1 MATYLLVEQ
10 CDFHATHIVSERSTG
25 TFGITGFRKAVCEI
39 QVVELDIIVAKP
51 VVVTGTCTSTT
62 SATPR
67 HGLQA
72 STGDRG
78 PTIAPH
84 PVFGQA
90 LAWTNRKQATR
101 SSVLRAPQPPSTCRY
116 SQLRSAGRN
125 SQVLARSQ
133 LENVRYDSI

>member
-1 MATYLLVEQ
+1 MHAMATYLLVEQ

-90 LAWTNRKQATR
+90 LAWTLGSRLHAQACFVHR
-101 SSVLRAPQPPSTCRY
+101 SRLLRVATASCT
-116 SQLRSAGRN
+116 A
-125 SQVLARSQ
+125 QVATHKFWR
-133 LENVRYDSI
+133 EAN